1 MIKYTWSDA
10 PVDFH
15 SAGKDAP
22 LRQVVK
28 DIYLYICIYRGVWG
42 PSLAENLDS
51 GLHIS
56 VRGSGGPFAGV
67 RRSIAWDSPVGRPV
81 EARLQIAVHVHKF
94 NIGPG
99 PRPGL

>member
-1 MIKYTWSDA
+1 MHPLTSI
-10 PVDFH
+10 PLERMHRF
-15 SAGKDAP
+15 GKS
-22 LRQVVK
+22 LRTY
-28 DIYLYICIYRGVWG
+28 IYIYVYRGVWG

>member
-1 MIKYTWSDA
+1 MHPLTSI
-10 PVDFH
+10 PLERMH
-15 SAGKDAP
+15 RAGKS
-22 LRQVVK
+22 LRTY
-28 DIYLYICIYRGVWG
+28 IYIYICIYRGVWG